1 MTTYWEIKTAVF
13 NLMDANSDS
22 GTYLPLVWSKIND
35 VGDMICKWVVTS
47 ILDEKIYTAGD
58 LWFLYDEIF
67 YDIVKPQPLT
77 EQLNIGD
84 TVAKFTTTDYNDEW
98 YVYINGDKIP
108 YTSKISTEIQGLT
121 VVKTSHLVGSM
132 VEQLYTLPSNIS
144 QPFTVFLHTQNT
156 IREIPAIDERFI
168 QDAWTWYSIVNAS
181 WVSMLRIIWATQG
194 KILVKYYKEWVE
206 LVDDDDV
213 CILPDRYPMSVLAM
227 LVAGELLYQT
237 EEVDN
242 GATKLKM
249 WYNNLNNMYKYFA
262 NRVKKSK
269 QTVKPQSYNYQS
281 ILWWSRVYGKRR
293 NFTTN

>member
-1 MTTYWEIKTAVF
+1 MTTYWELKTAVF

-67 YDIVKPQPLT
+67 YDIVKPQPLL
-77 EQLNIGD
+77 EALDVWD
-84 TVAKFTTTDYNDEW
+84 TVAKFTTTDYNNSW
-98 YVYINGDKIP
+98 YVYINWDKIP
-108 YTSKISTEIQGLT
+108 YTNKISTEIQGIT
-121 VVKTSHLVGSM
+121 VVKTSHLAGDM

-168 QDAWTWYSIVNAS
+168 QDANTWYSIVNAS
-181 WVSMLRIIWATQG
+181 GISMLRIIGVTQG

-206 LVDDDDV
+206 LVNDTDV
-213 CILPDRYPMSVLAM
+213 CILPDRYPISVLAPI
-227 LVAGELLYQT
+227 VAWELLYQT

-242 GATKLKM
+242 GATKLKI
-249 WYNNLNNMYKYFA
+249 WYNSLNNMYKYYA

-281 ILWWSRVYGKRR
+281 VLWWSRIYGKRR